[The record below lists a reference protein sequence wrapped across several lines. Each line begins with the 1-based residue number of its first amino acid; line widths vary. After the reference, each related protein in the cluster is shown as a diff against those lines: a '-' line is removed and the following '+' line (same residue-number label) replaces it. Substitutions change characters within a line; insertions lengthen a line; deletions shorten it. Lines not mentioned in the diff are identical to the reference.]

1 MAAATIEQRWR
12 DPALLVKALPAA
24 ALQTLFFAAP
34 LAMTFALTFQRTKSF
49 QLHWTWSLETWREV
63 FSKWHFWDTL
73 IHTLWMSVLCV
84 AICFL
89 LAFPIAY
96 ALATRVKRWKT
107 VIQILLIFA
116 FLTDATLK
124 TFGWALFLDQK
135 GAANYLLEL
144 AGLPPGIVAFL
155 FTEWAALLGMVY
167 NLLPFLIFT
176 IYLSVDAIDRNLIL
190 AAYDAGAG
198 KLRAF
203 WEVTL
208 PLCRPGIWAGA
219 VLVFLL
225 AVGSFLE
232 PKVLGGGRSPMM
244 AELIRQSFET
254 RVNWPLGAAL
264 TFVLMLVASFAVLLF
279 SRVYS
284 LKRAGAG

>member
-1 MAAATIEQRWR
+1 MAGEIMRSWR
-12 DPALLVKALPAA
+12 DPALILKALPAA
-24 ALQTLFFAAP
+24 LVQTAFFAAP
-34 LAMTFALTFQRTKSF
+34 LAMTFALTFQRTKNF
-49 QLHWTWSLETWREV
+49 RLEWTWSLDTWIEV
-63 FSKWHFWDTL
+63 FSKPHFWTIL
-73 IHTLWMSVLCV
+73 IHTLWMSAVCV
-84 AICFL
+84 AICFV
-89 LAFPIAY
+89 LALPIAY

-107 VIQILLIFA
+107 GIQILLMFA

-135 GAANYLLEL
+135 GAGNYLLVLLGAPEGTL
-144 AGLPPGIVAFL
+144 GFL
-155 FTEWAALLGMVY
+155 FTEWSTMLGMVY
-167 NLLPFLIFT
+167 NLLPFTIFT
-176 IYLSVDAIDRNLIL
+176 IYLSVDAIDRSLIL
-190 AAYDAGAG
+190 AAYDAGAS

-264 TFVLMLVASFAVLLF
+264 TFVLMVAASFVVLLF
-279 SRVYS
+279 SRTYS
-284 LKRAGAG
+284 LKHAGA

>member
-1 MAAATIEQRWR
+1 MASEISRTWS
-12 DPALLVKALPAA
+12 DPALVLKAVPAA

-34 LAMTFALTFQRTKSF
+34 LAMTFALTFQRTRNF
-49 QLHWTWSLETWREV
+49 RLEWTWTLDTWAEV
-63 FSKWHFWDTL
+63 FSKPHYWTIL
-73 IHTLWMSVLCV
+73 GHTLVMAATCV
-84 AICFL
+84 ALCLVIG
-89 LAFPIAY
+89 FPVAY
-96 ALATRVKRWKT
+96 ALATRLERWKT
-107 VIQILLIFA
+107 VIQILLIFS

-135 GAANYLLEL
+135 GAGNYLLGQL
-144 AGLPPGIVAFL
+144 GLPDIFTGFL
-155 FTEWAALLGMVY
+155 FSDWAAMLGMVY
-167 NLLPFLIFT
+167 NLLPFTIFT
-176 IYLSVDAIDRNLIL
+176 IYLSVDAIDRSLVL
-190 AAYDAGAG
+190 AAYDAGAS

-203 WEVTL
+203 YEVTL
-208 PLCRPGIWAGA
+208 PLSRPGIWAGA

-264 TFVLMLVASFAVLLF
+264 TFVLMVVASFVVLLYT
-279 SRVYS
+279 RVYS
-284 LKRAGAG
+284 LKHAGA